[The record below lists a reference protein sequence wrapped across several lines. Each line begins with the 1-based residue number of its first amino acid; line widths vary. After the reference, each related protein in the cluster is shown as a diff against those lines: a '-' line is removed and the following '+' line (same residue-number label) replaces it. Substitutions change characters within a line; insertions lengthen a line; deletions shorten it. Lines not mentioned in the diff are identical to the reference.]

1 MTPKE
6 KDVKFERFTDV
17 LSALDYGKSTAPE
30 RAFVEI
36 DAVIEYRGVSGPFKG
51 RFVGVYQDG
60 NCNLK
65 RFGVE
70 EDGAREVLR
79 CEFSRTRRS

>member
-1 MTPKE
+1 MTPNE
-6 KDVKFERFTDV
+6 KDVEFKRFTDV
-17 LSALDYGKSTAPE
+17 LSALDYVKSTAPE

-36 DAVIEYRGVSGPFKG
+36 DAELEVGGVRGPFKG

-60 NCNLK
+60 NYNLK

>member
-1 MTPKE
+1 MTPNE
-6 KDVKFERFTDV
+6 KDVKFERFTN
-17 LSALDYGKSTAPE
+17 LSAAFERIKAAAPE
-30 RAFVEI
+30 RVFVEI
-36 DAVIEYRGVSGPFKG
+36 DAELEVGGVRGPFKG

-60 NCNLK
+60 NYNLK

>member
-1 MTPKE
+1 MTLNE
-6 KDVKFERFTDV
+6 KDVKSERFTDV
-17 LSALDYGKSTAPE
+17 LSALDYVKATAPE

-36 DAVIEYRGVSGPFKG
+36 DGELEVSGVCGPFKG

-60 NCNLK
+60 NYNLK
-65 RFGVE
+65 RFDVE

-79 CEFSRTRRS
+79 CEFSRTRRG

>member
-1 MTPKE
+1 MNETQE
-6 KDVKFERFTDV
+6 DVKFERFTD
-17 LSALDYGKSTAPE
+17 LSAAFERIKAAAPK
-30 RAFVEI
+30 RVFVEI

-60 NCNLK
+60 DYNLK

>member
-1 MTPKE
+1 MTPNE
-6 KDVKFERFTDV
+6 KDVEFKRFADV
-17 LSALDYGKSTAPE
+17 LSALDYVKAMAPE

-36 DAVIEYRGVSGPFKG
+36 DAEREVDGVRGPFKG

-60 NCNLK
+60 DYNLK